1 MARRVGLPGE
11 HMVQTLSIIAAV
23 AMAISTGALLLLH
36 LLPTGYNP
44 IRDAVSDYA
53 IGRYHA
59 VFWTFTT
66 AGAVSGLA
74 LAIALARSYPA
85 KPTLT
90 VAMLLLSAAARVLI
104 PVFPTDQ
111 SGSRFQTPEGTI
123 HMVLAVTIFASVAV
137 AASNLGDT
145 LGHEPAWHS
154 VHGLVDGW
162 LPWVITA
169 TATATGLAIIGP
181 RLKRIFGLIE
191 RSYYL
196 SSITWFFVVSI
207 ELARIGK

>member
-1 MARRVGLPGE
+1 
-11 HMVQTLSIIAAV
+11 MVETLSIIAAI
-23 AMAISTGALLLLH
+23 AMAVSTGALLLLH
-36 LLPTGYNP
+36 VLPTGYNP

-53 IGRYHA
+53 IGSYRA
-59 VFWTFTT
+59 LFWTFVT

-74 LAIALARSYPA
+74 LAIALARSHPS

-111 SGSRFQTPEGTI
+111 DGSRFQTPKGTI
-123 HMVLAVTIFASVAV
+123 HMILAVAIFASIAV
-137 AASNLGDT
+137 AASNLGGT
-145 LGHEPAWHS
+145 LGNESAWHA

-162 LPWVITA
+162 LPWVITI
-169 TATATGLAIIGP
+169 TASATGIVMIGP
-181 RLKRIFGLIE
+181 NLKRIFGLIE
-191 RSYYL
+191 RFYYA

>member
-1 MARRVGLPGE
+1 
-11 HMVQTLSIIAAV
+11 MVETLSIIAAG

-59 VFWTFTT
+59 LFWTFTT
-66 AGAVSGLA
+66 AGAISGLA
-74 LAIALARSYPA
+74 LAIALARSHPP

-104 PVFPTDQ
+104 PAFPTDQ
-111 SGSRFQTPEGTI
+111 SGSRFQTPKGTI
-123 HMVLAVTIFASVAV
+123 HMVLAVAIFASIAV

-145 LGHEPAWHS
+145 LGNEPAWHS
-154 VHGLVDGW
+154 VHGLVAGW

-169 TATATGLAIIGP
+169 TATATGLAIVGP